1 MSTGSYPGLT
11 EPRIGALLRL
21 ASQATHR
28 VLLQRLHAAGFDD
41 VRASHFELF
50 RFPGPEGMHPTELAD
65 HVGLSKQALNH
76 LLNELESL
84 GYLTRETTSETTSTD
99 GRQRVVRLTD
109 RGLAFAAATKSAVLA
124 IEDELTM
131 ILGERRMTR
140 LQADLRAIPAGL
152 KAADGTIDNLQILK
166 GQGLRWLGFEGES
179 GLAEE
184 PGDEG
189 RPSLDAVELVPH
201 CGGELVGGAG
211 GEVAQ
216 VTLHY

>member
-21 ASQATHR
+21 ASEATHR

-84 GYLTRETTSETTSTD
+84 GYLTRETTSTD
-99 GRQRVVRLTD
+99 GRHRVVRLTD
-109 RGLAFAAATKSAVLA
+109 RGLAFAAAVKAVVLA

-131 ILGERRMTR
+131 IFGERHMTR
-140 LQADLRAIPAGL
+140 LKADLTAIPAEL
-152 KAADGTIDNLQILK
+152 KAAEGTINN
-166 GQGLRWLGFEGES
+166 
-179 GLAEE
+179 
-184 PGDEG
+184 
-189 RPSLDAVELVPH
+189 LVPTT
-201 CGGELVGGAG
+201 C
-211 GEVAQ
+211 GEVQ
-216 VTLHY
+216 QQMQQPRRTRPPLCDRHSPLIRINGDCNLNGVTPETGETPYD

>member
-21 ASQATHR
+21 ASEATHR

-65 HVGLSKQALNH
+65 RVGLSKQALNH

-84 GYLTRETTSETTSTD
+84 GYLTRETTSTD
-99 GRQRVVRLTD
+99 GRHRVVRLTD
-109 RGLAFAAATKSAVLA
+109 RGLAFAAAVKSAVLA

-131 ILGERRMTR
+131 ILGERHMTR
-140 LQADLRAIPAGL
+140 LKADLRAIPAGL
-152 KAADGTIDNLQILK
+152 KAADGTIDNLVPT
-166 GQGLRWLGFEGES
+166 GCGE
-179 GLAEE
+179 
-184 PGDEG
+184 
-189 RPSLDAVELVPH
+189 VQQQMQQPH
-201 CGGELVGGAG
+201 CPAPTSADPHRSL
-211 GEVAQ
+211 
-216 VTLHY
+216 TCSSDRHRPYCPRW

>member
-21 ASQATHR
+21 ASEATHR

-41 VRASHFELF
+41 VRAPHFELF

-65 HVGLSKQALNH
+65 RVGLSKQALNH

-84 GYLTRETTSETTSTD
+84 GYLTRETTSTD
-99 GRQRVVRLTD
+99 GRHRVVRLTD

-140 LQADLRAIPAGL
+140 LRTDLTAIPAGL
-152 KAADGTIDNLQILK
+152 KAADGTIDNLVPTTCGKVQQQTAATALPCTD
-166 GQGLRWLGFEGES
+166 LS
-179 GLAEE
+179 
-184 PGDEG
+184 
-189 RPSLDAVELVPH
+189 RPS
-201 CGGELVGGAG
+201 
-211 GEVAQ
+211 
-216 VTLHY
+216 

>member
-21 ASQATHR
+21 ASEATHR
-28 VLLQRLHAAGFDD
+28 VLLQRLHADGFDD

-50 RFPGPEGMHPTELAD
+50 KFPGPEGMHPTELAD

-84 GYLTRETTSETTSTD
+84 GYLTRQTTGTD
-99 GRQRVVRLTD
+99 GRHRVVRLTD
-109 RGLAFAAATKSAVLA
+109 RGLAFAAAVKAAVLA

-140 LQADLRAIPAGL
+140 LRTDLTAIPAGL
-152 KAADGTIDNLQILK
+152 KAAEGPLTI
-166 GQGLRWLGFEGES
+166 
-179 GLAEE
+179 
-184 PGDEG
+184 
-189 RPSLDAVELVPH
+189 
-201 CGGELVGGAG
+201 
-211 GEVAQ
+211 
-216 VTLHY
+216 

>member
-11 EPRIGALLRL
+11 EPRIGALLLL

-84 GYLTRETTSETTSTD
+84 GYLTRETTSTD

-152 KAADGTIDNLQILK
+152 KAADGTIDNL
-166 GQGLRWLGFEGES
+166 ES
-179 GLAEE
+179 TT
-184 PGDEG
+184 
-189 RPSLDAVELVPH
+189 
-201 CGGELVGGAG
+201 CGKV
-211 GEVAQ
+211 Q
-216 VTLHY
+216 HDR